1 MKNNIYTI
9 LFTLALIV
17 GSKNFSFAQYSSN
30 KGWNNLDISG
40 STQIFYNYRFYK
52 PEEKDRKKN
61 RFELD
66 YAQINFKGVAAK
78 KFRYAVELNPVGF
91 YNAEDPDNGFVNE
104 ATVSYRTPNQHFEI
118 KAGYQKIPFSRYSL
132 LSREDLSFL
141 QRPEIA
147 RGDVFTRRDMGV
159 LVKTTFCDQRIAI
172 YTGVFN
178 GTGELTLQGNND
190 ASGNVEVA
198 GRIELNYP
206 SPMDETAI
214 DRQDIT
220 QPVFAIGANARYSD
234 KVTGENISE
243 YGYKTIIGTKT
254 GVGADF
260 AAKYRGW
267 VASFEVIQFTMTPD
281 DTASTFLNGK
291 PTDYFKAG
299 GMIAELSYYV
309 KKMHTAFAVRYD
321 DFNPNDL
328 TLKDTRKNVSASAA
342 HYMKGNTILRL
353 HYWHRLDLE
362 ATNKP
367 WADDQIRLAWLLQ
380 F

>member
-1 MKNNIYTI
+1 MKHSIYSSLLI
-9 LFTLALIV
+9 IAFLFVSLNT
-17 GSKNFSFAQYSSN
+17 SFAQYSLN
-30 KGWNNLDISG
+30 KGWNNLEISG
-40 STQIFYNYRFYK
+40 STQLFYNYRFYK

-66 YAQINFKGVAAK
+66 YAQINFKGVASK
-78 KFRYAVELNPVGF
+78 KFRYAIELNPVGF

-104 ATVSYRTPNQHFEI
+104 ATVSYRTPNQLFEI

-141 QRPEIA
+141 QRPELA

-159 LVKTTFCDQRIAI
+159 VLKTTFWEQKIAI
-172 YTGVFN
+172 YTSVFN
-178 GTGELTLQGNND
+178 GTGELTLQGDND

-198 GRIELNYP
+198 GRVELNYP
-206 SPMDETAI
+206 SPMDETSI
-214 DRQDIT
+214 DKQDIT
-220 QPVFAIGANARYSD
+220 QPVVAIGVNARHSD
-234 KVTGENISE
+234 KVTEEDISE
-243 YGYKTIIGTKT
+243 YGFKTIVGTKT
-254 GVGADF
+254 GVGADI

-267 VASFEVIQFTMTPD
+267 VASFEIVNFTMTPD

-291 PTDYFKAG
+291 PTNYFKAG

-309 KKMHTAFAVRYD
+309 KKLRTAFAIRYD

-328 TLKDTRKNVSASAA
+328 TVKDTRKNISGSIA
-342 HYMKGNTILRL
+342 HYMQGNTTLRL